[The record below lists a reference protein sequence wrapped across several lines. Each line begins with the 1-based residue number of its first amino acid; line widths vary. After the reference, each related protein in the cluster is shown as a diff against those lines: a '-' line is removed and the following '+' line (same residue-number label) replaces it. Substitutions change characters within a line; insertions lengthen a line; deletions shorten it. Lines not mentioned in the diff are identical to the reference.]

1 MKLKEL
7 LNKIWLILRRFPGGF
22 RSPLSYILLILLIWA
37 FRAFLKERGWM
48 PKKGLLNKHIFITG
62 AGSGLGRR
70 MAIQFVKLGA
80 KVTLVG
86 TDLQS
91 VQET

>member
-1 MKLKEL
+1 
-7 LNKIWLILRRFPGGF
+7 
-22 RSPLSYILLILLIWA
+22 
-37 FRAFLKERGWM
+37 M

-70 MAIQFVKLGA
+70 MAIQFAKLGA
-80 KVTLVG
+80 KVTLVS

-91 VQET
+91 VQETQSLIENELSKKGFG